1 MQSFVVGIDLGTTH
15 TVVACAERR
24 AGARARV
31 FDVAQLVG
39 ATEAAARPLLAS
51 SLYLP
56 PEGEPRAEPLP
67 VEVGAAPGGPAT
79 GGAGAGRAW
88 VVGEH
93 AARRGAEVPGRL
105 VASSK
110 SWLSHAAVDRRA
122 GILPWQADDD
132 MPRISPVEAAT
143 ELLCHV
149 RRAWDAAH
157 RDAPLAAE
165 DVVLTVPASFD
176 AVARELTVEA
186 ARAAGL
192 AVRLVEEPQAAFY
205 DFLAEQ
211 AASPELGRAFER
223 ALRAGAG
230 EAVVLVCDVGGGTTD
245 LSLIRARRRA
255 GADASAPLQLER
267 VAVGRHLLLGGDN
280 MDLALAQ
287 RCERRLVPEGQ
298 HLDGRRFAELV
309 AAVRRAKEKL
319 LAPGAPES
327 VGVTVLGSGARLL
340 SGALTTTLE
349 LREVEELVV
358 EGFFPRV
365 VPGEVSVERRGGL
378 RAFGLPYEREP
389 AVSRHLAAFLARH
402 AATATPTALYLNGGV
417 FHAAAIAARV
427 HEVASAL
434 VGRPLVLLPN
444 ADPDVAVARGAVAF
458 GLALAGHGPRI
469 GGGSARAYFVGL
481 GGLDGRRV
489 AEAVCVLPRGAPEGV
504 RQRVTGRAVGLTL
517 GRAAR
522 FELYASD
529 RGVDALGA
537 LVRLDAAEH
546 ERLPPAVAR
555 LGSPKR
561 QKELAVELEAELTA
575 VGTLELACVEAA
587 PARGVARRFRLAFE
601 LRAQTELEADGGGA
615 STGGSRLGPVAR
627 PGSGAAPPSVPPAP
641 APEQSTASAPSGPQG
656 TLAGKRLD
664 EVTALCERAF
674 GPPAAVATPGEG
686 SAEPSVARNLL
697 RELERLLGVR
707 DNWSGAVL
715 RTLSDVLLARRVGRR
730 RSAEHERMFWLL
742 AGYALRP
749 GVGDADDE
757 RRVGALFRLLPE
769 RVVFSEPRTWQQFWI
784 AWRRVAAGLGEREQ
798 RALFDLAAP
807 FVAPPEAKLKKPK
820 GVRVEAPSEMIDALS
835 SLERLPREQKAE
847 LGDWIVER
855 TWTDRDPRLWA
866 ALGRVGARVPTYGSA
881 HQVVVPSAVERW
893 MDHLLR
899 EKWREL
905 PTSGRAALAMCR
917 VTLDRERDLSD
928 ALRARVV
935 KKLAEVEAYAPFI
948 EPLTTHVPVTAAER
962 VAFYGDELPVGLR
975 RLE

>member
-67 VEVGAAPGGPAT
+67 VESGAATSGPAT
-79 GGAGAGRAW
+79 AGAGTGRAW

-93 AARRGAEVPGRL
+93 AARRGAELPGRL

-143 ELLCHV
+143 ELLAHV
-149 RRAWDAAH
+149 RRAWDAVH
-157 RDAPLAAE
+157 RDAPLAAQ

-211 AASPELGRAFER
+211 AASPEHGRAFER

-245 LSLIRARRRA
+245 LSLIRARRGA
-255 GADASAPLQLER
+255 GADASAPLELER

-340 SGALTTTLE
+340 SGALTTSLE
-349 LREVEELVV
+349 LGEVEELVV

-365 VPGEVSVERRGGL
+365 VPGQVAVERRGGL

-427 HEVASAL
+427 HSVASAL
-434 VGRPLVLLPN
+434 VGRPLALLPN

-504 RQRVTGRAVGLTL
+504 RRRVTGLTVGLTL

-537 LVRLDAAEH
+537 LVRLDASEH

-561 QKELAVELEAELTA
+561 QKEVAVELEAELTA

-587 PARGVARRFRLAFE
+587 PARGAARRFGLAFE
-601 LRAQTELEADGGGA
+601 LRAQADSEAEAGVPQDG
-615 STGGSRLGPVAR
+615 TSRLGSVA
-627 PGSGAAPPSVPPAP
+627 PPAAGAAPSGEPPVAAEAATIAP
-641 APEQSTASAPSGPQG
+641 A
-656 TLAGKRLD
+656 LAGQRLD
-664 EVTALCERAF
+664 EVTALCERAY
-674 GPPAAVATPGEG
+674 GPPAAVATPGQG

-697 RELERLLGVR
+697 RELERALGVR

-715 RTLSDVLLARRVGRR
+715 RTLADVLLARRVGRR
-730 RSAEHERMFWLL
+730 RSADHERMFWLL

-757 RRVGALFRLLPE
+757 RRVGVLFRLLPE

-835 SLERLPREQKAE
+835 SLERLPRERKVE

-905 PTSGRAALAMCR
+905 PTAGRAALAMCR